1 MKKFVTDYSLI
12 ALGALLYAVGT
23 VLFVFPNK
31 ILLGGTSG
39 ISVILSDA
47 LPLSAGTFSVILN
60 TLLLI
65 TAFILLGK
73 NMATKTLV
81 GSALTTVFIGGAER
95 IIKLDFPIVENDFLA
110 AVLGAG
116 IIAIA
121 SGIMFYVDSS
131 SGGTD
136 ILALILRKYVRIDIG
151 KALFITDV
159 TIVIVGGVL
168 SGLMGA
174 LSSTL
179 GFLVK
184 VFGIDAV
191 IRIIRKINLKRLSSP
206 QENGA
211 ED

>member
-1 MKKFVTDYSLI
+1 MKKIVTVYLPI
-12 ALGALLYAVGT
+12 ALGAILYAVGT

-39 ISVILSDA
+39 IAVILSDA
-47 LPLSAGTFSVILN
+47 LPWSAGTFSVILN
-60 TLLLI
+60 TLLII

-73 NMATKTLV
+73 SMATKTLV
-81 GSALTTVFIGGAER
+81 GSALTTIFIGVAER
-95 IIKLDFPIVENDFLA
+95 IIKIDAPIVSNDFFA
-110 AVLGAG
+110 AIFGAG

-136 ILALILRKYVRIDIG
+136 ILALILRKYIKIDIG
-151 KALFITDV
+151 KALLITDV
-159 TIVIVGGVL
+159 TIVIVGGIL

-184 VFGIDAV
+184 VFGIDLV
-191 IRIIRKINLKRLSSP
+191 IRIIRKVNLKRFSAL
-206 QENGA
+206 NK
-211 ED
+211 

>member
-1 MKKFVTDYSLI
+1 MKRFVTVYSLI

-23 VLFVFPNK
+23 VLFVFPNE

-39 ISVILSDA
+39 IAVILSNS
-47 LPLSAGTFSVILN
+47 LPWSAGTFSVILN
-60 TLLLI
+60 TLLII

-81 GSALTTVFIGGAER
+81 GSALTTVFIGVAER
-95 IIKLDFPIVENDFLA
+95 IVKLDSPIVKNDFLA

-151 KALFITDV
+151 KALLVTDV
-159 TIVIVGGVL
+159 TIVIVGGIL

-184 VFGIDAV
+184 VFGIDLV
-191 IRIIRKINLKRLSSP
+191 IRIIRKINLKRLSSR

-211 ED
+211 EV

>member
-1 MKKFVTDYSLI
+1 MKRFVTVYSLI

-23 VLFVFPNK
+23 VLFVFPNE

-39 ISVILSDA
+39 IAVILSNS
-47 LPLSAGTFSVILN
+47 LPWSAGTFSVILN
-60 TLLLI
+60 TLLII

-81 GSALTTVFIGGAER
+81 GSALTTVFIGVAER
-95 IIKLDFPIVENDFLA
+95 IVKLDSPIVKNDFLA
-110 AVLGAG
+110 AVFGAG

-151 KALFITDV
+151 KALLVTDV
-159 TIVIVGGVL
+159 TIVIVGGIL

-184 VFGIDAV
+184 VFGIDLV
-191 IRIIRKINLKRLSSP
+191 IRIIRKINLKRLSSR
-206 QENGA
+206 QEKLS
-211 ED
+211 

>member
-1 MKKFVTDYSLI
+1 MKRFVTVYSLI

-23 VLFVFPNK
+23 VLFVFPNE

-39 ISVILSDA
+39 IAVILSNS
-47 LPLSAGTFSVILN
+47 LPWSAGTFSVILN
-60 TLLLI
+60 TLLII

-81 GSALTTVFIGGAER
+81 GSALTTVFIGVAER
-95 IIKLDFPIVENDFLA
+95 IVKLDSPIVKNDFLA

-151 KALFITDV
+151 KALLVTDV
-159 TIVIVGGVL
+159 TIVIVGGIL

-184 VFGIDAV
+184 VFGIDLV
-191 IRIIRKINLKRLSSP
+191 IRIIRKINLKRLSSR
-206 QENGA
+206 QEKLS
-211 ED
+211 